1 MTIAQVLLRAKNIGV
16 RNVRD
21 TLSKLVRTKQLCVIT
36 EHGQPA
42 SVLLPYDDML
52 ELADIMDELQD
63 EKTIQAVLE
72 GRKAIAR
79 GAKGIDVEEAFKQVR
94 KK

>member
-36 EHGQPA
+36 EHGHPA